1 VNTPAIT
8 PQQKRPEVGEVV
20 RIRTRTYLVE
30 SVQPSP
36 GTGTLVRMACLD
48 DDAQGQPLEV
58 VWELELDPE
67 ILDREAWQSIGKR
80 GFDNA
85 RHFSAYIHTLRWN
98 CVTATDPRIFQSP
111 FRAGI
116 RLDAYQLEPLRKAL
130 LLPRVNL
137 FIADDVGLGKTI
149 EAALIAS
156 ELLLRRRVREILV
169 ACPPSMVPQWKDELE
184 ARFGLTFEVLDRAY
198 LERIRQE
205 RGYGVNPWT
214 TFPRFLISHKLLI
227 DETYTGPLRDWLD
240 NLRPGSLL
248 IFDEAH
254 HAAPSSGAKYA
265 IDSRI
270 TRAIRDLAPRFE
282 HRLFLSATPHNGH
295 SNSFSALL
303 ALLDSQRF
311 TPGVPVLKSQLDA
324 VMVRRLKEDLRE
336 LIGGFPKREPV
347 QVDISGLPPE
357 TAELKL
363 SKLLDQYRQVRQ
375 LRMAGATKRKQAEAA
390 LLVSHLQQRLLSS
403 IEAFARTLAV
413 HRRTMERIWAQVP
426 LAHPMGEGS
435 GVRAVGESGQS
446 HASRF
451 ELLSQGLDIDDDRS
465 QLSEE
470 DQGELLAQEV
480 EAATAAT
487 AGNTQNADVAREKAL
502 LAEMEKV
509 AELARGLPDARVRYL
524 LDWIRKKMC
533 PGVAMPVQASP
544 QPGAKW
550 NDLRLLIFTEYDDT
564 RRYLVEMLRAAIAD
578 TDLSEY
584 RIEVYHGP
592 TPPDKREAI
601 KRAFNEHPQKHP
613 VRILVAT
620 DAAREGINLQAHC
633 HNLFHFDVPWN
644 PSRLEQRNGRIDRKL
659 QPSPEVFCHYFV
671 YTQRP
676 EDRVLRALVRKTETI
691 RRELGSLA
699 QVLEERLAQTIR
711 VGIRHDEADKIAAE
725 IENADLDAD
734 KRATAEEELETARER
749 QKLQQQIDLLRNRIN
764 DASKWIGLDMDQ
776 LRDTLSCSL
785 ELLGAEPLKQ
795 YGAGV
800 SPARSGGIVQCGV
813 GVSPAS
819 SGGILPPESR
829 LVASNSPADGY
840 TGPTRYV
847 FPNLETRHGADPS
860 WSATLDTLRALPD
873 DGQTGYQWRKES
885 PIRPVVF
892 TAPEGI
898 DDDIVQL
905 HLQHR
910 VVQRLLG
917 RFLAQGFVHHD
928 LSRACLAHTS
938 DAIPRVVLLG
948 RLSLY
953 GAGAVRLHE
962 EILTVKARWTEPAS
976 RRGTLSPYAR
986 EAEAKTLELL
996 ESSLRPG
1003 AHTHVPE
1010 VIAGRL
1016 QSSMPRGIEDLL
1028 PHLEKRGQEAQA
1040 EAETKLKKRGD
1051 DEADSLRR
1059 VLEDQRRRV
1068 ESELGRAT
1076 PLLPGWNELERCQLE
1091 SNRRYWDKWLANV
1104 EGDLQ
1109 REPNRVRQFYQVA
1122 SFRIE
1127 PVGLAYLWPVTG

>member
-1 VNTPAIT
+1 MTTALAAQVQAPH
-8 PQQKRPEVGEVV
+8 PSHPKLPEPGQVV
-20 RIRTRTYLVE
+20 RVRTRTYLVGPVE
-30 SVQPSP
+30 KQPNGS
-36 GTGTLVRMACLD
+36 GTLVRLACLD

-58 VWELELDPE
+58 VWELELAPE
-67 ILDREAWQSIGKR
+67 ILDREAWQSIGKH

-85 RHFSAYIHTLRWN
+85 RHFSAFIHTLRWN
-98 CVTATDPRIFQSP
+98 CVTATDPRIFQAP

-149 EAALIAS
+149 EAAIIAS

-169 ACPPSMVPQWKDELE
+169 ACPPSMLGQWKDELE
-184 ARFGLTFEVLDRAY
+184 VRFGLTFEILDRAY

-214 TFPRFLISHKLLI
+214 TFPRFLISHNLLI

-254 HAAPSSGAKYA
+254 HAAPSSGSKYA
-265 IDSRI
+265 IDSRL
-270 TRAIRDLAPRFE
+270 TKAIRDLAPRFE

-303 ALLDSQRF
+303 ELLDPQRF
-311 TPGVPVLKSQLDA
+311 TRGVKVLKSSLDD
-324 VMVRRLKEDLRE
+324 VMVRRLKEDLRQ
-336 LIGGFPKREPV
+336 LVGGFPKREPV
-347 QVDISGLPPE
+347 QVDISGLPPD
-357 TAELKL
+357 TAELRL
-363 SKLLDQYRQVRQ
+363 SKLLDEYRQVRQ
-375 LRMAGATKRKQAEAA
+375 LRLADATKRKQAEAA

-403 IEAFARTLAV
+403 MEAFARTLAV
-413 HRRTMERIWAQVP
+413 HRRTMERLWAQVP

-435 GVRAVGESGQS
+435 GVRAAP
-446 HASRF
+446 HLD
-451 ELLSQGLDIDDDRS
+451 LLSRGLDREDDRS

-470 DQGELLAQEV
+470 EQGQLLSREV

-487 AGNTQNADVAREKAL
+487 AGNAQRADVAREKAL
-502 LAEMEKV
+502 LSEMEQV
-509 AELARGLPDARVRYL
+509 ADHARGQPDARVRYL
-524 LDWIRKKMC
+524 LDWIRRQMC
-533 PGVAMPVQASP
+533 PGVALPGQP
-544 QPGAKW
+544 PPPPGAKW
-550 NDLRLLIFTEYDDT
+550 TDLRLLIFTEYDDT
-564 RRYLVEMLRAAIAD
+564 RRYLVEMLRAAIAQ
-578 TDLSEY
+578 TDLAEF
-584 RIEVYHGP
+584 RVEVYHGP
-592 TPPDKREAI
+592 TPLDKREAI

-691 RRELGSLA
+691 RKELGSLA
-699 QVLEERLAQTIR
+699 QVLEDRLATTLR
-711 VGIRHDEADKIAAE
+711 TGIRHDEADKMAAE
-725 IENADLDAD
+725 IEGQQLDPE
-734 KRATAEEELETARER
+734 KRATAEEELEAARE
-749 QKLQQQIDLLRNRIN
+749 QKKLGEQIDLLRNRIN

-795 YGAGV
+795 APT
-800 SPARSGGIVQCGV
+800 PA
-813 GVSPAS
+813 
-819 SGGILPPESR
+819 
-829 LVASNSPADGY
+829 N
-840 TGPTRYV
+840 TPTRYA
-847 FPNLETRHGADPS
+847 FPNLDTRHGADPS
-860 WSATLDTLRALPD
+860 WSATLDTLRAPQNEDQRL
-873 DGQTGYQWRKES
+873 YEWRKES

-892 TAPEGI
+892 NPPEGI
-898 DDDIVQL
+898 DEATVQL

-953 GAGAVRLHE
+953 GTGAVRLHE
-962 EILTVKARWTEPAS
+962 EILTVTARWTEPPT
-976 RRGTLSPYAR
+976 RRGTLAPYAR

-996 ESSLRPG
+996 ESSMHPG
-1003 AHTHVPE
+1003 AQPKVPE
-1010 VIAGRL
+1010 VVAARL
-1016 QSSMPRGIEDLL
+1016 RASLARDIEELL
-1028 PHLEKRGQEAQA
+1028 PYLEQRGQDAKTDA
-1040 EAETKLKKRGD
+1040 EAKLKKRGD
-1051 DEADSLRR
+1051 DEADSMRR
-1059 VLEDQRRRV
+1059 VLEDQKRRV
-1068 ESELGRAT
+1068 LTELGRYDQT
-1076 PLLPGWNELERCQLE
+1076 QLLLSIDLEKRQLE
-1091 SNRRYWDKWLANV
+1091 SNRRYWDRWLANV
-1104 EGDLQ
+1104 EGDLKT
-1109 REPNRVRQFYQVA
+1109 EPDRVRSFYQVA